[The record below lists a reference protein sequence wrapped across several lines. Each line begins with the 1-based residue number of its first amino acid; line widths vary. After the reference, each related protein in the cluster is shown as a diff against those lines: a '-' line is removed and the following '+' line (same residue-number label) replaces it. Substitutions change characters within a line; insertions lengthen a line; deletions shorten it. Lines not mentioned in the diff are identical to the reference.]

1 MAFTIKVKVNGEW
14 KTADVEPETTLLE
27 LLRERWGLTGT
38 KLGCDEGD
46 CGACTVLFDG
56 KPVNSC
62 LVLAVR
68 ADGHEV
74 VTVEGLGTA
83 EHPHPLQSAFEQH
96 GAVQCGFCAPGML
109 ISAKALLDANPEPTE
124 QEIREALAG
133 NLCRCTGYTKIV
145 EAVKSASRAMKSS
158 VK

>member
-1 MAFTIKVKVNGEW
+1 MAFPIKVKVNGEW
-14 KTADVEPETTLLE
+14 KTAHVEPEMTLLE
-27 LLRERWGLTGT
+27 VLREEWGLTGT

-62 LVLAVR
+62 LILAVR

-74 VTVEGLGTA
+74 VTVEGLGTP
-83 EHPHPLQSAFEQH
+83 EHPHPLQAAFEQH

-145 EAVKSASRAMKSS
+145 EAVQSASRAMKSN